1 MDGRISM
8 FVLLVCIWCS
18 LDAGGLLMV
27 VTAQP
32 TVTPA
37 STTAVIAVILTPE
50 ADRKEGGRVDMRCTA
65 TNLESDHIVEW
76 RSTEPYI
83 TLRWNDTTL
92 TPNIRF
98 MFNTTYPQSGMV
110 VQDFTI
116 TNLQIDDY
124 DEYVCNVNYPI
135 PSGGHTIIATSSVIL
150 SAPSYPVCSPS
161 GPIAVDTG
169 TELPLRCLSEA
180 DNPADIETH
189 PMTDPSYY
197 PWSSSTV
204 DGTNTL
210 SLRFTATVADGG
222 VAFNCYVLC
231 RAFNCSVLQGSD
243 ADGRRSCI
251 IGPISLTISED
262 ATNEITSIESETT
275 LTPPSITQPP
285 PSNPWMVALT
295 PPSITQPPP
304 SNPWMVAFV
313 VTHSV
318 SIIVIILGVFQIF
331 KMRRLINSLRKT
343 EASQVPMADP
353 YMELQPTEDK
363 NKVYMEPTTATTTTQ
378 DTYYQPVE
386 VETDS
391 PEYDYAR
398 PDGSTNTDYEAV
410 NKP

>member
-1 MDGRISM
+1 MDGRMSM
-8 FVLLVCIWCS
+8 FVLLVCVWCS

-32 TVTPA
+32 SVY
-37 STTAVIAVILTPE
+37 AVILTPK

-76 RSTEPYI
+76 SNTHPFY
-83 TLRWNDTTL
+83 TLRWNSTTL
-92 TPNIRF
+92 TTNIRF

-124 DEYVCNVNYPI
+124 GKYVCNVNHPI
-135 PSGGHTIIATSSVIL
+135 PSGGSTIIATSSVIL

-161 GPIAVDTG
+161 GPITVDTG
-169 TELPLRCLSEA
+169 TELPLRCLSKA
-180 DNPADIETH
+180 DNPANITAH
-189 PMTDPSYY
+189 PLTDPSYY
-197 PWSSSTV
+197 PWTSSSV
-204 DGTNTL
+204 DGSNTL
-210 SLRFTATVADGG
+210 SLRLTATVADGG
-222 VAFNCYVLC
+222 VAFNC
-231 RAFNCSVLQGSD
+231 SVLQGSG
-243 ADGRRSCI
+243 ADGRHSCI
-251 IGPISLTISED
+251 IGPISVTKSED
-262 ATNEITSIESETT
+262 ATNEITSIGPETT
-275 LTPPSITQPP
+275 LTPPSTNQPP
-285 PSNPWMVALT
+285 PSNPW
-295 PPSITQPPP
+295 I
-304 SNPWMVAFV
+304 VAFV
-313 VTHSV
+313 VTLIV
-318 SIIVIILGVFQIF
+318 SIIVIILGLFQIF

-343 EASQVPMADP
+343 EASQVPKADP

-410 NKP
+410 SKPQSSAKRP